1 MFSHAFI
8 LGFLDFIV
16 PNLFL
21 SSFYH
26 SNQYWLSVCYEQSA
40 RFQEEDHEALKE
52 FKEIAASYYP
62 DFATKVCPK
71 GHFDE
76 TCMDAVPLSF
86 HIITLSSSF
95 EDAIRLAISHGGDS
109 DTFGVIIGSIAEARF
124 GFPQEMEDKTI
135 SYLLDNMKDV
145 LKIIACAWVCFLR
158 ENVSKYHSSILL
170 CVSYL
175 SVHSAKE
182 WYFDTFFIKI
192 LFSYEHMLNG
202 KSKKYLIWN
211 LIDTKNTSRCKLYHK
226 KRIIPYFLLIFS
238 IN

>member
-145 LKIIACAWVCFLR
+145 LKIMACAWVCFLR
-158 ENVSKYHSSILL
+158 ENVSKYHYLARY
-170 CVSYL
+170 SYKHL
-175 SVHSAKE
+175 IHCTIQE
-182 WYFDTFFIKI
+182 WYFFVYFTRSIIKV
-192 LFSYEHMLNG
+192 S
-202 KSKKYLIWN
+202 
-211 LIDTKNTSRCKLYHK
+211 
-226 KRIIPYFLLIFS
+226 
-238 IN
+238 